1 MKRILIFLICLSVV
15 VLPCFATDD
24 TLVITEAVT
33 QSTVTVPTENLSE
46 PTTEKATEPT
56 TKAQPTTEKT
66 APIVEKE
73 EVEEIPEDNSQP
85 RLMVVS
91 YEIEDGFISPEETK
105 ILTITLKNMHCVLSK
120 MHVCWQKRSKKGV
133 LIWYPAERILI

>member
-15 VLPCFATDD
+15 VLPCFAIDD

-33 QSTVTVPTENLSE
+33 QSNITVPTEK
-46 PTTEKATEPT
+46 PTEAITEPT
-56 TKAQPTTEKT
+56 TQKAESTTEKT
-66 APIVEKE
+66 APVVEKE

-105 ILTITLKNMHCVLSK
+105 NSIVENIREL
-120 MHVCWQKRSKKGV
+120 
-133 LIWYPAERILI
+133 